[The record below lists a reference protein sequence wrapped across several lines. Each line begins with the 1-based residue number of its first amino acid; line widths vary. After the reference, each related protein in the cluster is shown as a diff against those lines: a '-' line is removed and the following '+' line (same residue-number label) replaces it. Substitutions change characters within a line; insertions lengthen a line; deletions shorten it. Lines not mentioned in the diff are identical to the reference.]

1 MKFESTIG
9 NEQYQIELDENLT
22 QAQINQAE
30 ISFEVVHQHT
40 KKLILRVG
48 TKVYKVDN
56 ISVNGNEVN
65 FSVNGTFY
73 SANVKD
79 EDELLLEKLGF
90 SSNNQSSAGTL
101 AAPMPGKVLELLV
114 SENDEVEA
122 GQPVLILEAMKME
135 NELKAPAAGIVE
147 KILVSE
153 NDNVEKK
160 QPLLEITARG

>member
-1 MKFESTIG
+1 MKFESELG

-22 QAQINQAE
+22 QAQVNQSE
-30 ISFEVVHQHT
+30 ISFEIVQQHT
-40 KKLILRVG
+40 EKLILRVG

-56 ISVNGNEVN
+56 ISVNGNEVH
-65 FSVNGTFY
+65 FSVNGTFLT
-73 SANVKD
+73 ANVKD
-79 EDELLLEKLGF
+79 EDDLLLEMLGF
-90 SSNNQSSAGTL
+90 TSNNKSSAGTL

-160 QPLLEITARG
+160 QPLLEITTRG

>member
-1 MKFESTIG
+1 MKFESTLG
-9 NEQYQIELDENLT
+9 NERYQIDLDESLT
-22 QAQINQAE
+22 QAQVDQSELAFE
-30 ISFEVVHQHT
+30 IIQQHSE
-40 KKLILRVG
+40 KLILRVG

-56 ISVNGNEVN
+56 ISVNGNEVH
-65 FSVNGTFY
+65 FSVNGAFFT
-73 SANVKD
+73 ANVKD

-90 SSNNQSSAGTL
+90 SSNSKNSEGTL

-160 QPLLEITARG
+160 QPLIEITARG